1 MPDCIDNLL
10 RTQDTPTAVV
20 SRWIAAA
27 GDPDYRDAFLTILKD
42 PMTGH
47 RDLINVKS
55 RGAQGDATASRA
67 CDVCRYGVG
76 CGFGVPIDLDPTI
89 LSTGL
94 AGLTRFE
101 TSPTCA
107 PRCCWLRL
115 NSTSTTPSGSR
126 ALAQT
131 SPGGILNIGGTG
143 RLITTRRVQTA
154 THGGDVLADIYTFKQ
169 PIAATRFMRTPSWRC
184 TRTSSTRS
192 TASWRRAA
200 RASLRS
206 SGRVATVRCSA
217 SRFWSGQPCHKPHD
231 HGSATSDL
239 GSLVRLHHR

>member
-27 GDPDYRDAFLTILKD
+27 GDPEYRDAFLTILKD

-115 NSTSTTPSGSR
+115 NSTSRPKIFSSSSVAFGDGDCRAGSQRAGSR
-126 ALAQT
+126 
-131 SPGGILNIGGTG
+131 PRPPKRGGGWLHG
-143 RLITTRRVQTA
+143 R
-154 THGGDVLADIYTFKQ
+154 G
-169 PIAATRFMRTPSWRC
+169 
-184 TRTSSTRS
+184 
-192 TASWRRAA
+192 
-200 RASLRS
+200 
-206 SGRVATVRCSA
+206 
-217 SRFWSGQPCHKPHD
+217 
-231 HGSATSDL
+231 
-239 GSLVRLHHR
+239 